1 MQNWDFGP
9 FSRND
14 VMADSQK
21 SPTYIIIIIMTTVY
35 HFYSKPLKSQD
46 TL

>member
-1 MQNWDFGP
+1 MQNRDFGP

-21 SPTYIIIIIMTTVY
+21 SPTYIIIIMTAVY